1 MPAEEIPK
9 EIEELLHCSREQV
22 DPREPLRNSLNQK
35 FTGLVVR
42 RGLGADVDFDR
53 VVCRM
58 SSSARTVLAAG
69 SLKDKLMAFAEF
81 DGLFLQAQQL
91 YIGMIQVAL
100 SKVKVYQE
108 RYETVENWYETV
120 LALLM
125 DHLLSLLLPYAKND
139 AQISMF
145 LTEFLEAYVD
155 VELGYDI
162 DPRVYDELIE
172 QFLKGEYK
180 V

>member
-1 MPAEEIPK
+1 
-9 EIEELLHCSREQV
+9 
-22 DPREPLRNSLNQK
+22 
-35 FTGLVVR
+35 
-42 RGLGADVDFDR
+42 
-53 VVCRM
+53 
-58 SSSARTVLAAG
+58 
-69 SLKDKLMAFAEF
+69 MAFAEF

-108 RYETVENWYETV
+108 RYKTVENWYETV